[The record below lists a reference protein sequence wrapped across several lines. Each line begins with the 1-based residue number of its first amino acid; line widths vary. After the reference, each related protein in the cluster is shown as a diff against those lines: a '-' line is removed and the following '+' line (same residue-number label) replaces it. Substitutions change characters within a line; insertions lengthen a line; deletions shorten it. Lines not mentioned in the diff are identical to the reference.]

1 VAIFGSFSADYTL
14 AVRARF
20 CPREKAN
27 LVLFSQQRSSL
38 SGELT
43 REQLFKNDFFTLW
56 KMAGAETRAQYT
68 NARFSIAYTNLRG
81 RRYTDGGKRLRPR
94 MFSDFIHIRLM
105 KRLFIPGGLR

>member
-1 VAIFGSFSADYTL
+1 VAIFASFSADYTL

-38 SGELT
+38 SGDLAP
-43 REQLFKNDFFTLW
+43 EQLFKNDFFILW
-56 KMAGAETRAQYT
+56 KLAGAETRAEYT

-81 RRYTDGGKRLRPR
+81 RRYTDGRKKIKAADVLG
-94 MFSDFIHIRLM
+94 FHSH
-105 KRLFIPGGLR
+105 